1 MPFSVNVDGCLIG
14 NAGENVGLSTKDLEA
29 GLQQLAPATRRL
41 AQQRRDGTGPEFLQ
55 LPDRTED
62 LARAGEVA
70 EALAANCDDVLI
82 LGTGGSSLGGQTL
95 YALADSGYGNRL
107 GGPNLHF
114 LDNVDPDSFDDFLA
128 AVDLSRLGV
137 VAISK
142 SGGTAETLCQTLQ
155 LLEALLSEVDES
167 RLSRQVAVIT
177 EPKDSP
183 LKTLAA
189 RYHLPCLDHD
199 EGVGGRYSVL
209 SVVGLLPALL
219 AGLDAAAL
227 RRGARE
233 VLDQSLGVEPAHTA
247 APQTGAVLT
256 VAYAHRAGLTQTV
269 LMPYIDRLAHFGL
282 WFRQL
287 WAESL
292 GKQGKGLTPIR
303 AMGAVDQH
311 SQLQLYLEGPRDK
324 FFTLVRH
331 AEAPGDAKVPAEQ
344 AEALGLDYLAGH
356 GMGDLLDAMA
366 RATTETLIRHR
377 RPTRVITL
385 NQLDE
390 TSLGGLLMHFMLETV
405 FAAELLEVDPFDQPA
420 VEEGKQLA
428 RQYLSQR
435 TKSPA

>member
-1 MPFSVNVDGCLIG
+1 MPFSVNVDGCLTET
-14 NAGENVGLSTKDLEA
+14 AGEGGLSIKDLET

-70 EALAANCDDVLI
+70 EALAENCDDILI

-114 LDNVDPDSFDDFLA
+114 LDNVDPHSFDDFLA

-142 SGGTAETLCQTLQ
+142 SGGTAETLCQTLRM
-155 LLEALLSEVDES
+155 LETLLSEVDES
-167 RLSRQVAVIT
+167 RLARQVVVIT

-183 LKTLAA
+183 LKRLAG

-209 SVVGLLPALL
+209 SIVGLLPALL

-233 VLDQSLGVEPAHTA
+233 VLEESLGKGGGSFAS
-247 APQTGAVLT
+247 PQAGAVLA
-256 VAYAHRAGLTQTV
+256 VEYARQANLTQTV
-269 LMPYIDRLAHFGL
+269 LMPYIDRLAYFGL

-324 FFTLVRH
+324 FITLIRH
-331 AEAPGDAKVPAEQ
+331 AQAPGDAPVPAEQ
-344 AEALGLDYLAGH
+344 AEALGLEYLAGH

-366 RATTETLIRHR
+366 RATAETLIRHQ
-377 RPTRVITL
+377 RPTRVMTVD
-385 NQLDE
+385 QLDE

-405 FAAELLEVDPFDQPA
+405 LAAELLGVDPYDQPA
-420 VEEGKQLA
+420 VEEGKKLA
-428 RQYLSQR
+428 RQYLNQM
-435 TKSPA
+435 TKDPE